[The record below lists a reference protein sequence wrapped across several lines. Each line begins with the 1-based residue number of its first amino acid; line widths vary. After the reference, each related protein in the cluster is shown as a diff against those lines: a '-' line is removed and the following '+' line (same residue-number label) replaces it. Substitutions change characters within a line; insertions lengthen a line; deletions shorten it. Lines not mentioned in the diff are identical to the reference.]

1 MDVKISRFL
10 QYLTLFFVTVGAHF
24 AFAENNKTT
33 IPIVVTMQSLDTAW
47 ENRNQPAIQEEI
59 LKFLQSNPKIPNEF
73 ETAWKIARLVYFIGN
88 FGLGETLNQS
98 QQMQIFE
105 VGYHAAEIAKNI
117 EPKRVE
123 GYYWYAINLGKYSL
137 AKGKLTALKNAK
149 IGRDALLEAAQID
162 PNYHWGGPYRVLGK
176 YYQDVP
182 SGISFGDKKIAQ
194 DYFKKAVAISPNF
207 RLNSLYLSRLS
218 NDKKQKMELLESAAK
233 KGDLDGS
240 LEETRYKS
248 LIAAEINQ
256 LK

>member
-1 MDVKISRFL
+1 MNRFL
-10 QYLTLFFVTVGAHF
+10 KYFTFFLLTITSHC
-24 AFAENNKTT
+24 AFAENNKTLDVLAAT
-33 IPIVVTMQSLDTAW
+33 TQSLDTAW
-47 ENRNQPAIQEEI
+47 ENRNQLATQEQI
-59 LKFLQSNPKIPNEF
+59 LKFLQSNPKIPNDF
-73 ETAWKIARLVYFIGN
+73 ETSWKIARLVYFIGN
-88 FGLGETLNQS
+88 FGLGDTLNQNE
-98 QQMQIFE
+98 QMQIFE
-105 VGYHAAEIAKNI
+105 VGYHAAEIAKNL

-182 SGISFGDKKIAQ
+182 SGISFGDKKIAEE
-194 DYFKKAVAISPNF
+194 YFKKAVAISPNF

-218 NDKKQKMELLESAAK
+218 TDKKQKMELLDSAEK
-233 KGDLDGS
+233 KDDLDGS
-240 LEETRYKS
+240 IEETRYKN
-248 LIAAEINQ
+248 LIATEINQ